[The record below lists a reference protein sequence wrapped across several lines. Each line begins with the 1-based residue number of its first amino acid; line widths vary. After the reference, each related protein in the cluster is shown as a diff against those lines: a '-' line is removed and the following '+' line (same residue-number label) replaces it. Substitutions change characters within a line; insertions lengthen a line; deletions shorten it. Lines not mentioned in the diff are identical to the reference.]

1 MLNRCPICAP
11 IKITAFVPKKRG
23 VTKQGSGERQTRR
36 ISEWGGEVKAQ
47 YREGKTDKNEEMN
60 RHFWSGERE

>member
-23 VTKQGSGERQTRR
+23 VTKQESGEGEKEGGREADEENVSVGGGCKGSMQERKTRQ
-36 ISEWGGEVKAQ
+36 E
-47 YREGKTDKNEEMN
+47 
-60 RHFWSGERE
+60 